1 MTSALAALANATA
14 IFTVPTVGTVTD
26 PATGNVVPATETVTV
41 NLYLRQGTTRPS
53 EFPGVDTEVETYE
66 GYAVNPQ
73 ALDAR
78 IKPGVVGTLNFAGQ
92 GAIDCEVINGRYP
105 YGSTGLIGSTVH
117 QVIGDKIRLAR
128 YVQG

>member
-14 IFTVPTVGTVTD
+14 TFTVPTVGTMTD
-26 PATGNVVPATETVTV
+26 PTTGNVVPASETVTV
-41 NLYLRQGTTRPS
+41 SLYLRQAGTS
-53 EFPGVDTEVETYE
+53 NAGFPGVNTDVETYE

-78 IKPGVVGTLNFAGQ
+78 VKPGITGTLNFAGQ
-92 GAIDCEVINGRYP
+92 GAIECEVINGRFP
-105 YGSTGLIGSTVH
+105 YGSTGLIGGTLQ
-117 QVIGDKIRLAR
+117 QVLGDKIRLAR